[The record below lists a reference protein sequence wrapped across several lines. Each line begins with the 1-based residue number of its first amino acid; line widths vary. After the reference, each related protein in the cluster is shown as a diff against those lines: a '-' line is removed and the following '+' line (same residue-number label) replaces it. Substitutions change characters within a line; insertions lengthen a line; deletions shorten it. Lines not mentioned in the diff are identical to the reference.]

1 MKKLLLLLLITV
13 STFAQVGINTT
24 NPQAVLDITSTT
36 SGVLIPRLTTDQKI
50 AISNP
55 ATSML
60 VFDSNLN
67 VFNYYN
73 GISWIGLNQSKNYS
87 FEELNTGDIN
97 FDGKPIYRKSIK
109 SFELS
114 NIFNINNLKD
124 VVFIDAYFKTTSF
137 YIKMIDWSINTQIDA
152 NTCFGRF
159 EINTQYSELG
169 TEVYIGN
176 LSNEIYQ
183 YTFITIE
190 YTKTT
195 D

>member
-13 STFAQVGINTT
+13 STFGQVGINTS

-114 NIFNINNLKD
+114 NIFNINNLNFF
-124 VVFIDAYFKTTSF
+124 V
-137 YIKMIDWSINTQIDA
+137 
-152 NTCFGRF
+152 
-159 EINTQYSELG
+159 
-169 TEVYIGN
+169 N
-176 LSNEIYQ
+176 LSQ
-183 YTFITIE
+183 YP
-190 YTKTT
+190 
-195 D
+195 